1 MKELFKKEIK
11 QLLNSPVGYVVP
23 ALFALF
29 LGYMFLKD
37 VFVIGSASLKSFFGI
52 APWLLF
58 LFIPA
63 LSMRT
68 ISEEKRTNTME
79 VLLTLPISEREV
91 VGAKIGALATV
102 IAITWALTFSVPLVL
117 GMISGLAFAEIAV
130 GYVGVFVLSMAYLSF
145 ALFISSKVHNQ
156 IASFLI
162 STFVLFLI
170 TTLSSDF
177 LANIL
182 PKAAQDVLIFLSPTL
197 HMDTFSKGV
206 VDMRSVAYFVG
217 LFLIF
222 FELTVAELKKRT

>member
-1 MKELFKKEIK
+1 MKELFKKELK

-23 ALFALF
+23 TLFALF

-37 VFVIGSASLKSFFGI
+37 VFVIGSASLKSFFGS

-68 ISEEKRTNTME
+68 ISEEKRTNTIE
-79 VLLTLPISEREV
+79 VLLSLPISEREI
-91 VGAKIGALATV
+91 VGAKIGALAV
-102 IAITWALTFSVPLVL
+102 IVGITWALTLSIPLVL
-117 GMISGLAFAEIAV
+117 GMIAKLAPVEIVV
-130 GYVGVFVLSMAYLSF
+130 GYVGVFLLSMTYLSF
-145 ALFISSKVHNQ
+145 ALFISSKVYNQ
-156 IASFLI
+156 IAAFLI

-182 PKAAQDVLIFLSPTL
+182 PKTAQDALIFLSPTL

-206 VDMRSVAYFVG
+206 IDMRSVAYFIG

>member
-1 MKELFKKEIK
+1 MKELFKKEMR
-11 QLLNSPVGYVVP
+11 QLLNTPVGYVVP

-29 LGYMFLKD
+29 LGYMYLKD

-68 ISEEKRTNTME
+68 ISEEMRTNTIE
-79 VLLTLPISEREV
+79 VLLSLPISEREI
-91 VGAKIGALATV
+91 VGGKVSALAV
-102 IAITWALTFSVPLVL
+102 MIGITWALTISIPIVL
-117 GMISGLAFAEIAV
+117 GMIAGLAIVEIVV
-130 GYVGVFVLSMAYLSF
+130 GYIGVYLLSLTYLSF
-145 ALFISSKVHNQ
+145 SLFVSSKIRNQ
-156 IASFLI
+156 IAAFLV
-162 STFVLFLI
+162 STFILFLV

-182 PKAAQDVLIFLSPTL
+182 PKTVQDILIFFSPTL

-206 VDMRSVAYFVG
+206 IDMRSVAYFIG